1 MDYETFSTR
10 QPQADVTNS
19 DGDCLDTLTISGSM
33 GITKN
38 SNSVQVYPP
47 IICGENSGQHMYLDA
62 GRESSADITLSNR
75 YSKAMKSSNLLGLFW
90 DLKVLSNSI
99 IATNVDRLSV

>member
-1 MDYETFSTR
+1 MKNSEIHTLNWCLISSQYSDDICFIRLDYETFSTR

-75 YSKAMKSSNLLGLFW
+75 
-90 DLKVLSNSI
+90 
-99 IATNVDRLSV
+99 

>member
-75 YSKAMKSSNLLGLFW
+75 YSKAKDGMISESIFNLVQKKYVNRHPRFFLL
-90 DLKVLSNSI
+90 
-99 IATNVDRLSV
+99 